1 MEVPDLENGFML
13 LNHNRA
19 NSWQTR
25 IEAVLTKTDHDGVE
39 KYAYLSHD
47 CRSENVSEDPFTFL
61 QALKFYDPFCVGV
74 KPSQEDLSRNRSV
87 KSIKLE
93 TDLLAKTK
101 SYDEFLKSLL
111 IKVKI
116 QKINDENFD
125 RTLQLNNKTNQFNFT
140 TLRLKQDE
148 LSEIINNQNNVNGIL
163 VQLPLPKHIHEQTI
177 LDSINPNKDVDGFHP
192 INYGK
197 MTIGIDS
204 FIPATPYGIL
214 ELFKRCKISLDGKKC
229 LVIGRSQIV
238 GRPIS
243 ILLSQSNEFCNATVT
258 LAHSRTIDLDKLA
271 LDSDVIISAIGRP
284 EFLKAEM
291 VKEGAIII
299 DVGIS
304 RVKDDS
310 SKKGYKIVGDVDFK
324 NVSKK
329 ASYITPVPGGV
340 GPMTIAMLLSNTL
353 LACKNND

>member
-1 MEVPDLENGFML
+1 M
-13 LNHNRA
+13 
-19 NSWQTR
+19 T
-25 IEAVLTKTDHDGVE
+25 IIDG
-39 KYAYLSHD
+39 KKI
-47 CRSENVSEDPFTFL
+47 SEDILNEISLEVKQRTNKGYKTPHL
-61 QALKFYDPFCVGV
+61 AAILVGEDG
-74 KPSQEDLSRNRSV
+74 PSQTYVNS
-87 KSIKLE
+87 
-93 TDLLAKTK
+93 
-101 SYDEFLKSLL
+101 
-111 IKVKI
+111 
-116 QKINDENFD
+116 KINACKEVGFKSSLFKYD
-125 RTLQLNNKTNQFNFT
+125 NNITEEK
-140 TLRLKQDE
+140 LLE
-148 LSEIINNQNNVNGIL
+148 EIGKINNDDDIDGFI
-163 VQLPLPKHIHEQTI
+163 VQLPLPNSINQENI
-177 LDSINPNKDVDGFHP
+177 LDCVNPNKDVDGFHP
-192 INYGK
+192 LNYGK
-197 MTIGIDS
+197 MTLGIDS
-204 FIPATPYGIL
+204 FVPATPHGIL
-214 ELFKRCKISLDGKKC
+214 ELIKRYKIDLNGKKC

-243 ILLSQSNEFCNATVT
+243 ILLSQSKEFCNATVT

-353 LACKNND
+353 LACKNNE

>member
-1 MEVPDLENGFML
+1 M
-13 LNHNRA
+13 
-19 NSWQTR
+19 T
-25 IEAVLTKTDHDGVE
+25 IIDG
-39 KYAYLSHD
+39 KKI
-47 CRSENVSEDPFTFL
+47 SEDILNEISLEVKQRTNKGYKTPHL
-61 QALKFYDPFCVGV
+61 AAILVGNDG
-74 KPSQEDLSRNRSV
+74 PSQTYVNSKIKACEKVDF
-87 KSIKLE
+87 KSSLF
-93 TDLLAKTK
+93 
-101 SYDEFLKSLL
+101 SYDSNISEEKL
-111 IKVKI
+111 I
-116 QKINDENFD
+116 DEI
-125 RTLQLNNKTNQFNFT
+125 
-140 TLRLKQDE
+140 E
-148 LSEIINNQNNVNGIL
+148 LINNNDDIDGFI
-163 VQLPLPKHIHEQTI
+163 VQLPLPNSINQENI
-177 LDSINPNKDVDGFHP
+177 LNSVNPNKDVDGFHP